1 MRIRSVLSLPV
12 ALIIGASCSSSAG
25 SAPTPAPA
33 PTPARAQAGAGG
45 RAGAPQLTPEQ
56 RAARRDSLGALRA
69 ATVKELMAT
78 IAGHENEPAEKV
90 FKNIQLMKTVP
101 ASQLLTV
108 MDQGIGRALSAN
120 CDGCHVV
127 GKWDSD
133 SLARKG
139 RARIMLGMVNVIN
152 TEQLPKLGP
161 RPDGRPRT
169 VQCVTCHRGGNPA
182 STALIP

>member
-90 FKNIQLMKTVP
+90 FKNIQLMK
-101 ASQLLTV
+101 
-108 MDQGIGRALSAN
+108 IGRA
-120 CDGCHVV
+120 HV
-127 GKWDSD
+127 
-133 SLARKG
+133 
-139 RARIMLGMVNVIN
+139 
-152 TEQLPKLGP
+152 
-161 RPDGRPRT
+161 
-169 VQCVTCHRGGNPA
+169 
-182 STALIP
+182 